1 MKILVFGG
9 NGFIG
14 AKTVQILFDSGDV
27 DVTVVNRGLSWDWDT
42 PSTIKP
48 RVRCI
53 HTDRDKPLSEFPELC
68 EYVKEVFH
76 DVTIDFSGYS
86 PVAVEETIKLLTG
99 RTDLYIYISSDSV
112 YEVCQEKQHQGPSRE
127 TDAIRPA
134 EEADRKKA
142 RRRDSYGDDKL
153 SSEEV
158 LIEKCK
164 NTNSAPSYVILR
176 LADVIGPKDST
187 NRFWQYQIWIEMAS
201 KCKDLS
207 VSIPR
212 KYECSPL
219 SFVFSSDIAKLITE
233 IVKMGEVKR
242 RGILNQSYNLA
253 CSENLT
259 LPEFLQKIKISL
271 GLQNCKVNI
280 SSDDGDEVPQI
291 YPSVERGPIDI
302 TKAKSTLNWLPT
314 PMDSAIHE
322 TTEFYKEVA
331 KKKLFV
337 KERKDVYRDLKESL
351 EDIFD
356 KQTVKKHMKEVLLL
370 K

>member
-14 AKTVQILFDSGDV
+14 AETVRILLDSGDA

-53 HTDRDKPLSEFPELC
+53 HADRDRPLSEFPELC
-68 EYVKEVFH
+68 EYVKEVHH

-86 PVAVEETIKLLTG
+86 PVAVEETVKLLAG
-99 RTDLYIYISSDSV
+99 RTDHYIYISSDSV
-112 YEVCQEKQHQGPSRE
+112 YEVCQEKQHHGHSRE

-134 EEADRKKA
+134 EEADRKRA

-153 SSEEV
+153 SAEEV
-158 LIEKCK
+158 LIEHCRGS
-164 NTNSAPSYVILR
+164 NNGPSYVILR

-187 NRFWQYQIWIEMAS
+187 NRFWQYQLWVEMAS

-219 SFVFSSDIAKLITE
+219 SFVFSADVVKLITQ
-233 IVKMGEVKR
+233 IVNMTKASRQE
-242 RGILNQSYNLA
+242 ILNQSYNLA
-253 CSENLT
+253 CSENLALT
-259 LPEFLQKIKISL
+259 EFLQKIKISL
-271 GLQNCKVNI
+271 GLQNYNFNI
-280 SSDDGDEVPQI
+280 STEDGDQVPQI
-291 YPSVERGPIDI
+291 YPSVDRGPIDI

-314 PMDSAIHE
+314 PMDSVIHG
-322 TTEFYKEVA
+322 TVEFYKEVV
-331 KKKLFV
+331 KKKLFI

-356 KQTVKKHMKEVLLL
+356 KQTVKKHMKEALLL

>member
-14 AKTVQILFDSGDV
+14 AETVKILLDSGDA
-27 DVTVVNRGLSWDWDT
+27 DVTVVNRGVSWDWDT

-48 RVRCI
+48 RVRYI
-53 HTDRDKPLSEFPELC
+53 HADRDEPLSEFPELC

-86 PVAVEETIKLLTG
+86 PVAVKETIRLLTG
-99 RTDLYIYISSDSV
+99 RTDLYIFISSDSV
-112 YEVCQEKQHQGPSRE
+112 YEVCQEKQHCGPSKE
-127 TDAIRPA
+127 TDANRPV
-134 EEADRKKA
+134 EEADKKKA

-153 SSEEV
+153 SAEEV
-158 LIEKCK
+158 LMEHCK
-164 NTNSAPSYVILR
+164 STNNGPSYVILR
-176 LADVIGPKDST
+176 LADVIGPRDST
-187 NRFWQYQIWIEMAS
+187 NRFWQYQIWIEMAF
-201 KCKDLS
+201 KCKALS
-207 VSIPR
+207 VSIPK
-212 KYECSPL
+212 KYECCPL
-219 SFVFSSDIAKLITE
+219 SFVFSTDVAKLISKLVHMTAASRE
-233 IVKMGEVKR
+233 
-242 RGILNQSYNLA
+242 GILNQSYNLA
-253 CSENLT
+253 CSQTLT

-271 GLQNCKVNI
+271 GLQNYKLNI
-280 SSDDGDEVPQI
+280 STEDGDQVPQI

-314 PMDSAIHE
+314 PIDSATLE
-322 TTEFYKEVA
+322 TVKFYKEVV

-337 KERKDVYRDLKESL
+337 RERKDVYRDLKESL

-356 KQTVKKHMKEVLLL
+356 EQTVKKHIKEALLL

>member
-14 AKTVQILFDSGDV
+14 AETVKILLDSGDA

-53 HTDRDKPLSEFPELC
+53 HADRDEPLSEFPELC

-86 PVAVEETIKLLTG
+86 PVAVKETIRLLTG
-99 RTDLYIYISSDSV
+99 RTDLYMYISSDSV
-112 YEVCQEKQHQGPSRE
+112 YEVCQEKEHCGPSKE

-134 EEADRKKA
+134 EESDRKKA

-153 SSEEV
+153 SAEEV
-158 LIEKCK
+158 LMEHCK
-164 NTNSAPSYVILR
+164 STNSGLSYVILR

-201 KCKDLS
+201 TCKDLS

-212 KYECSPL
+212 KYECCPL
-219 SFVFSSDIAKLITE
+219 SFVFSADVAKLITK
-233 IVKMGEVKR
+233 IVHTTEASRQK
-242 RGILNQSYNLA
+242 ILNQSYNLA

-271 GLQNCKVNI
+271 GLQNDKLDI
-280 SSDDGDEVPQI
+280 LTEDGDQVPQI
-291 YPSVERGPIDI
+291 YPSVDRGPIDI

-314 PMDSAIHE
+314 PIDSAAHK
-322 TTEFYKEVA
+322 TVEFYKEVV

-337 KERKDVYRDLKESL
+337 RERKDVYRDLKKSL

-356 KQTVKKHMKEVLLL
+356 KQTVKKHIKEALLL